1 MGLVGSLEDLSL
13 LDILQIVN
21 VSRRTGV
28 LRLQPEG
35 MEASFIH
42 FRTGSVEDIV
52 EGFDETPFYTFFLR
66 QGLVEPSE
74 YTDALARSGGDP
86 KRALAY
92 LVDCEILNLRL
103 VEQARRGE
111 IAARLRLLVQT
122 AKIGQF
128 AFFLS
133 DQGEEGESESPGT
146 VLPLREPVSPQNLLS
161 QAATEQAVRE
171 TTPLRPTGPAPEPPV
186 PGTPATSAPPAPPAP
201 ATPAPQVTTEPADE
215 EPIEELLPEADA
227 VPVDVAGHEDLPL
240 VRPQPVR
247 PPGEAV
253 PAILAPPELPPAP
266 SPRPTA
272 PQPATSPPSRS
283 GFQDVSGGAKNQLT
297 ILLAADESI
306 FKNLLWQRLLKNFSR
321 VERVSSLSE
330 YTSLAKSLL
339 EYRTPFLAVVDL
351 LMPTQDGK
359 GYLGGMEILE
369 QSQARF
375 PEVKVLLTTD
385 LQDPRMDDL
394 AKARGA
400 AAVLKKPEFAHLH
413 VGQLESAIDTFGDGI
428 CEEVVRL
435 APPVEEEVASFLR
448 DLGAEQTGDG
458 FRVRDQLG
466 LLKGLMGELANPQES
481 SEISLLVL
489 RLASEY
495 FERAILFL
503 VKRDE
508 VNGLGGFGDTGDHEN
523 MIQKVRRLRIPVGVG
538 SSLDEVLAARS
549 ALERPVAE
557 AKPVDHDFHDALGT
571 LKPDYFVFVP
581 MVSRGRVIAV
591 LYADN
596 AVTNC
601 KMPDISGMEIFM
613 AQAGLAMEKA
623 LLERQLMTMKK
634 GLKTGQ

>member
-28 LRLQPEG
+28 LRLQPDHA
-35 MEASFIH
+35 EASFIH

-52 EGFDETPFYTFFLR
+52 GDFDETPFYTFFLR
-66 QGLVEPSE
+66 EGLIEPSE

-86 KRALAY
+86 RRAIAY
-92 LVDCEILNLRL
+92 LVDCEVLNSRL

-111 IAARLRLLVQT
+111 ISARIRRLVSH
-122 AKIGQF
+122 AKTGQF
-128 AFFLS
+128 AFFLT

-146 VLPLREPVSPQNLLS
+146 VMPLREPVSPQQLLS
-161 QAATEQAVRE
+161 QAVAEQAVRE
-171 TTPLRPTGPAPEPPV
+171 ATPLRPVSPSQEPSVPPDQPKNTVAASAAPFSTPLASRQAGPEHAE
-186 PGTPATSAPPAPPAP
+186 S
-201 ATPAPQVTTEPADE
+201 TED
-215 EPIEELLPEADA
+215 LLPEADA
-227 VPVDVAGHEDLPL
+227 MPVDHGEHIGLP
-240 VRPQPVR
+240 VVHPQA
-247 PPGEAV
+247 AV
-253 PAILAPPELPPAP
+253 PAAAPE
-266 SPRPTA
+266 RR
-272 PQPATSPPSRS
+272 SPPSPQQQRVA
-283 GFQDVSGGAKNQLT
+283 FHEASGGAKNQLT

-330 YTSLAKSLL
+330 YLSLSKSLL
-339 EYRTPFLAVVDL
+339 EHRTPFLSLVDL

-369 QSQARF
+369 QSQSRF

-400 AAVLKKPEFAHLH
+400 SAILKKPEFAHLQ
-413 VGQLESAIDTFGDGI
+413 VGQLESAIDTFGDRI
-428 CEEVVRL
+428 CAEVAHL

-448 DLGAEQTGDG
+448 DLGAEQVSDG

-489 RLASEY
+489 RLAAEY

-538 SSLDEVLAARS
+538 SSLDEVLSSRA
-549 ALERPVAE
+549 ALERSAGQANE
-557 AKPVDHDFHDALGT
+557 VDNDFHDALGT
-571 LKPDYFVFVP
+571 LKPECFVFVP

-623 LLERQLMTMKK
+623 LLERQIMTMKK

>member
-28 LRLQPEG
+28 LRLQPDHA
-35 MEASFIH
+35 EASFIH

-52 EGFDETPFYTFFLR
+52 GDFDETPFYTFFLR
-66 QGLVEPSE
+66 EGLIEPSE

-86 KRALAY
+86 RRAIAY

-111 IAARLRLLVQT
+111 ISARIRHLVSH
-122 AKIGQF
+122 AKTGQF
-128 AFFLS
+128 AFFLT

-146 VLPLREPVSPQNLLS
+146 VMPLREPVSPQHLLS
-161 QAATEQAVRE
+161 QAVAEQAVRE
-171 TTPLRPTGPAPEPPV
+171 ATPLRPVSPSQEPS
-186 PGTPATSAPPAPPAP
+186 TPPAQPKKAAAPSEAPFPTPPASRQARP
-201 ATPAPQVTTEPADE
+201 EHAESTED
-215 EPIEELLPEADA
+215 LLPEADA
-227 VPVDVAGHEDLPL
+227 VPVGHGEHIGLP
-240 VRPQPVR
+240 VVHPQA
-247 PPGEAV
+247 AV
-253 PAILAPPELPPAP
+253 PAAAVPERRAPP
-266 SPRPTA
+266 SPQQQRA
-272 PQPATSPPSRS
+272 SFHEA
-283 GFQDVSGGAKNQLT
+283 SGGAKNQLT

-306 FKNLLWQRLLKNFSR
+306 FKNLLWQRLLKHFSR

-330 YTSLAKSLL
+330 YLSLSKSLL
-339 EYRTPFLAVVDL
+339 EHRTPFLSVVDL

-369 QSQARF
+369 QSQSRF

-400 AAVLKKPEFAHLH
+400 SAILKKPEFAHLQ
-413 VGQLESAIDTFGDGI
+413 VGQLESAIDTFGDTI
-428 CEEVVRL
+428 CAEVAHL

-448 DLGAEQTGDG
+448 DLGAEQVSDG

-489 RLASEY
+489 RLAAEY

-538 SSLDEVLAARS
+538 SSLDEVLSSRV
-549 ALERPVAE
+549 ALERSAGQANE
-557 AKPVDHDFHDALGT
+557 VDNDFHDALGT
-571 LKPDYFVFVP
+571 LKPECFVFVP